1 MSTSNIDTLLDLWAA
16 NLFQHDDH
24 PPYADHNHLY
34 ETIDAMPLGDVP
46 WQSFTMK
53 YNGNLPEGPLP
64 TWMTDE
70 FQVWF
75 WDPRTIVHNMLANPE
90 FDGKIDYSPYRDFD
104 ANGERQYQ
112 DFMSGDWA
120 WKHAVS
126 QLEIDL
132 TSHTH
137 SFKDIITDDPNTHGT
152 MFVPI
157 ILGSDKTTVSVG
169 TGNNEYYPLYAS
181 IGNVHNNVHRAHHN
195 ALALV
200 GFLSIPKCE
209 PVLYFLSNITEL
221 WYSR

>member
-1 MSTSNIDTLLDLWAA
+1 VGKYILPDSPPPPRRPEADPEDWTPYPDRIGFKLTEFLYCRQQMSASNIDTLLDLWAA

-24 PPYADHNHLY
+24 PPYTNHNHLY
-34 ETIDAMPLGDVP
+34 ETIDATPLGDVP
-46 WQSFTMK
+46 WQSFIMK

-75 WDPRTIVHNMLANPE
+75 RDPRTVVCNMLANPE
-90 FDGKIDYSPYRDFD
+90 FDGEIDYSPYRDFN

-120 WKHAVS
+120 WKHTVS

-137 SFKDIITDDPNTHGT
+137 SFKDIITDD
-152 MFVPI
+152 V
-157 ILGSDKTTVSVG
+157 
-169 TGNNEYYPLYAS
+169 
-181 IGNVHNNVHRAHHN
+181 R
-195 ALALV
+195 
-200 GFLSIPKCE
+200 
-209 PVLYFLSNITEL
+209 
-221 WYSR
+221 